1 MRRGRR
7 RLKLTWREV
16 ASKDLQV
23 LNIDMNL
30 LSNKAGEK

>member
-1 MRRGRR
+1 MGKGRT
-7 RLKLTWREV
+7 KMICREV
-16 ASKDLQV
+16 LSKDLQV

>member
-1 MRRGRR
+1 MGKGRA
-7 RLKLTWREV
+7 KMICREV
-16 ASKDLQV
+16 LSKDLQV